1 MYSIE
6 DHIGTFIVNLKKAG
20 YELFD
25 YLPNQDWKP
34 GDQILYAGP
43 YWDDQEPT
51 AAISSLTL
59 SRLNRVCT

>member
-34 GDQILYAGP
+34 GDQIF
-43 YWDDQEPT
+43 T
-51 AAISSLTL
+51 ANDWTAQ
-59 SRLNRVCT
+59 R